1 MPKYKQVALSEL
13 SRVREREK
21 RKFYLCGFVTN
32 LRPVRN
38 STISGVPAM
47 GCKFHI
53 KPEKA
58 LKRIVNSHER
68 SQHSFLIDGVPPAA
82 GGEPRQ
88 SLFKR

>member
-1 MPKYKQVALSEL
+1 MSSVGLE
-13 SRVREREK
+13 RERKEN
-21 RKFYLCGFVTN
+21 FICVCGLCGFVTN

-38 STISGVPAM
+38 STISGVPAR

-58 LKRIVNSHER
+58 LKRILNTHEW
-68 SQHSFLIDGVPPAA
+68 SQHSFLIDAIPPVA